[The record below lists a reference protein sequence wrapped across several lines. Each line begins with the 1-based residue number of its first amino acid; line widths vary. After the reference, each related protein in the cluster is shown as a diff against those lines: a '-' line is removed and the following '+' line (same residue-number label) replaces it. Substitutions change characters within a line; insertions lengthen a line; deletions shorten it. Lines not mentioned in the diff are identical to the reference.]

1 MSADNDNSAAWF
13 QISFQDDQRQKGG
26 YLILLVS
33 KFQVMKCLLIHNPGE
48 DEHGE
53 PLGCDRK
60 DGNADRNLAPAPW
73 ETAS

>member
-1 MSADNDNSAAWF
+1 MPN
-13 QISFQDDQRQKGG
+13 
-26 YLILLVS
+26 L
-33 KFQVMKCLLIHNPGE
+33 QVMRYFLIHNPGR
-48 DEHGE
+48 DEHCE

>member
-1 MSADNDNSAAWF
+1 MPN
-13 QISFQDDQRQKGG
+13 
-26 YLILLVS
+26 L
-33 KFQVMKCLLIHNPGE
+33 QVMRYLLIHNPGR
-48 DEHGE
+48 DEQAE